1 MTLSKIF
8 SPPVPDAFSFGMQ
21 QKNEN
26 RKLCPKGR
34 EPKSLFFFNERGD
47 LTKQI
52 FC

>member
-34 EPKSLFFFNERGD
+34 EPNPNPKAIFF
-47 LTKQI
+47 
-52 FC
+52 

>member
-34 EPKSLFFFNERGD
+34 AEKPFFFNERGD

>member
-26 RKLCPKGR
+26 RKTVSERKRAEKP
-34 EPKSLFFFNERGD
+34 FFF
-47 LTKQI
+47 
-52 FC
+52 